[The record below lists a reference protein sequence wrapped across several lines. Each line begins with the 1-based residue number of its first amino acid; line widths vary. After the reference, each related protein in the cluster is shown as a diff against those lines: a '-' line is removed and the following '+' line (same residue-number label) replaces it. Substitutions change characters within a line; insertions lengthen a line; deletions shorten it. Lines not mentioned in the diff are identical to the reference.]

1 MIHINI
7 SINALKIVISISV
20 IGNALGQPPKFE
32 DGELQELL
40 DKDSTQTQKELAAQ
54 LGHSFSLFRVRG

>member
-1 MIHINI
+1 MMLCLMIHVNI
-7 SINALKIVISISV
+7 GDFDLSDQER
-20 IGNALGQPPKFE
+20 LGQPPKFE

-54 LGHSFSLFRVRG
+54 L